1 MKDSSLSNN
10 KTNLFTSFCPI
21 SHHESIKTG
30 LSVRDNSDAVTA
42 IITVMFCCGKVFRG
56 VIYKMISLMCRP
68 SAPASL
74 IKKSLL
80 IQTQSQSDQATL
92 IHNLPAYCSLNN
104 NRLNIGTSTP
114 LFPFHPSDG
123 RDALPSSL
131 IFSHSSN
138 DCPLPHTHTFSLLA
152 AQHNHL
158 RRNLPG

>member
-1 MKDSSLSNN
+1 MKDSLLSNN

-30 LSVRDNSDAVTA
+30 LSVRDSSDAVTA
-42 IITVMFCCGKVFRG
+42 ILTVMLCCGKVFREVNYG
-56 VIYKMISLMCRP
+56 IISLMYGL

-80 IQTQSQSDQATL
+80 IQTKSQNDQATL
-92 IHNLPAYCSLNN
+92 IYNLPAHCSLNN
-104 NRLNIGTSTP
+104 NRLNIGISTP

-123 RDALPSSL
+123 RDPLPSSL

-138 DCPLPHTHTFSLLA
+138 DCPLPIHTPFLYQLHSIIT
-152 AQHNHL
+152 
-158 RRNLPG
+158 